1 MLWIVVSRFS
11 FVLSFPAF
19 FGSHLSLLSAMKTMR
34 IPFYRQFSDV
44 DTVLSCLAAA
54 VGFHFPADVRALI
67 LCNFWV
73 SQFCNS
79 HLYTIAIIFMIH
91 ECFLTSRVLS
101 GDLQFPV
108 TIIFLMLIRYALPCC
123 RSRRRE
129 RASESE
135 PPRRNQGCI
144 CHFQGPCEN

>member
-1 MLWIVVSRFS
+1 MYIQNLSVWSSQCCNYHPHCYHSHQSKDFFDFTSLLWRFAVSRY
-11 FVLSFPAF
+11 
-19 FGSHLSLLSAMKTMR
+19 H
-34 IPFYRQFSDV
+34 QFSDV

-54 VGFHFPADVRALI
+54 VGFHFPADVRAPI

-108 TIIFLMLIRYALPCC
+108 TIIFLMLIRHCLALP
-123 RSRRRE
+123 
-129 RASESE
+129 
-135 PPRRNQGCI
+135 
-144 CHFQGPCEN
+144 FDVDTVTVLPCLADSPSHCF